1 MSTTTQQPA
10 QAQQAIVH
18 AIDTSGANKVADFS
32 YDDAAYAADQAN
44 GVASFNAD
52 ADQNIPLASATDLNP
67 TVLNQGFRTQGASIP
82 RNAINH
88 FWGRVSY
95 NLNKIIDKFVAFL
108 TTFQAAMAHN
118 CNAYDP
124 YAVYAALDTCY
135 VVGGSPS
142 FTRVMYINITGAPVS
157 GHAPPDGAY
166 WAEVTPSLA
175 TVASSLINAGKVAGT
190 TPGAG
195 GLLLLALS
203 SLSASTPLMNGSAAH
218 GSSNIPSRQDH
229 VHPTDTSRL
238 GATAQAADSAALQ
251 GNPASAFLGASA
263 QAADSAMLGGALPS
277 AYLGASAQAADS
289 AALQGHPASDFLT
302 PSDIVHGSVPCASS
316 RTWTVPA
323 GITVIS
329 ITGTG
334 AGGNGGHGG
343 GGQNAS
349 GGGGGG
355 GAGKGLVKFPQNVTP
370 GETIS
375 VVIGGH
381 GVASTITLPDEG
393 VITLNPGADGSA
405 GTSGGAGGGG
415 AGGYYGGA
423 AGGASG
429 GTSGPGAAGD
439 RAAQAWGNVGG
450 AGASA
455 DGVHGAGGGGGGG
468 ASSIYGPGGAGGA
481 GQNGG
486 QGPGQPGSAAPSN
499 GAGGGGGGG
508 GNGIGGNNG
517 GAGGYGGA
525 AFVLIEW

>member
-1 MSTTTQQPA
+1 MSTTTQQQA

-95 NLNKIIDKFVAFL
+95 NLNKVIDKFVAFL
-108 TTFQAAMAHN
+108 GTFQAAMAHN

-135 VVGGSPS
+135 VVGGSPF

-203 SLSASTPLMNGSAAH
+203 SLSASTPLINGSAAH

-263 QAADSAMLGGALPS
+263 QAADSALLSGHAAGYFQDAATAINTGNIAGQNVSFATS
-277 AYLGASAQAADS
+277 AGSASTAGHATTADS
-289 AALQGHPASDFLT
+289 A
-302 PSDIVHGSVPCASS
+302 SS
-316 RTWTVPA
+316 A
-323 GITVIS
+323 
-329 ITGTG
+329 
-334 AGGNGGHGG
+334 A
-343 GGQNAS
+343 NA
-349 GGGGGG
+349 
-355 GAGKGLVKFPQNVTP
+355 ANT
-370 GETIS
+370 T
-375 VVIGGH
+375 
-381 GVASTITLPDEG
+381 
-393 VITLNPGADGSA
+393 
-405 GTSGGAGGGG
+405 
-415 AGGYYGGA
+415 
-423 AGGASG
+423 
-429 GTSGPGAAGD
+429 
-439 RAAQAWGNVGG
+439 NVGG
-450 AGASA
+450 RAPGYLGESTLWASGAAYYSSGTASNNKTLPGGSGFAGAFYVVASIGSGTVWLEMKDTSGSWHA
-455 DGVHGAGGGGGGG
+455 ITVAAASVSSLILGSNGSNYRINSTGGTITW
-468 ASSIYGPGGAGGA
+468 SLMDVT
-481 GQNGG
+481 GQNISG
-486 QGPGQPGSAAPSN
+486 
-499 GAGGGGGGG
+499 
-508 GNGIGGNNG
+508 
-517 GAGGYGGA
+517 
-525 AFVLIEW
+525 